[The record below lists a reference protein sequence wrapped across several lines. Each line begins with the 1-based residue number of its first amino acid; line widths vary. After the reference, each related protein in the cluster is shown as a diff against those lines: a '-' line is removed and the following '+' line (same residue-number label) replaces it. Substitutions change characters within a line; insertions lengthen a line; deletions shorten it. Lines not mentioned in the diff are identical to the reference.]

1 MTSLPLLLV
10 SPPLKP
16 PPPPQATSA
25 LPLLISWVF
34 SFPRAEIPTTTV
46 QDLDSCSPTEV
57 RCDAGLRSNIT
68 HCCSIVQLLWVWRQ
82 EEAEALFL
90 SVSELPARR
99 LVSAGVRQANVCNLE
114 IQILL
119 WNPPSGGWR
128 NELHSTVAS
137 WHARPAGFNGCAPVS
152 GSFLWQGWWWWWCL
166 GWFHFYLFVC
176 RLYFL
181 LMNTVRWDATKP
193 ESSCKVGRCSS
204 VQVFSS
210 FQIFG
215 ERGLCI
221 HFVRERWM

>member
-1 MTSLPLLLV
+1 MRVWGQTLPTAAASYSCCECGGRKRLKHCFYRCPNYQHVVWCRLEFGRQTSV
-10 SPPLKP
+10 IWKSRFFFG
-16 PPPPQATSA
+16 T
-25 LPLLISWVF
+25 
-34 SFPRAEIPTTTV
+34 
-46 QDLDSCSPTEV
+46 
-57 RCDAGLRSNIT
+57 
-68 HCCSIVQLLWVWRQ
+68 
-82 EEAEALFL
+82 
-90 SVSELPARR
+90 
-99 LVSAGVRQANVCNLE
+99 
-114 IQILL
+114 
-119 WNPPSGGWR
+119 PPSGGWR

-152 GSFLWQGWWWWWCL
+152 GSFLWQGWWWWCL